1 MSAGVTWIGLDP
13 LLASLTALPR
23 DLAKQSETIMLA
35 AANDAA
41 KKIQARYPVVTGR
54 LRDGVKVVNRS
65 TELKGHAMVTS
76 TAPYAGAFEYGVGR
90 RPAGKVFVPTVIVE
104 RREAV
109 RQVADAMTA
118 QGATVTTER

>member
-1 MSAGVTWIGLDP
+1 LA
-13 LLASLTALPR
+13 ASLTALPR

-41 KKIQARYPVVTGR
+41 TKIRARYPVVTGT
-54 LRDGVKVVNRS
+54 LRDSVTVVNRS
-65 TELKGHAMVTS
+65 TELKGHAMVT
-76 TAPYAGAFEYGVGR
+76 ARAAYAGAFEYGVGP

-104 RREAV
+104 RRESV